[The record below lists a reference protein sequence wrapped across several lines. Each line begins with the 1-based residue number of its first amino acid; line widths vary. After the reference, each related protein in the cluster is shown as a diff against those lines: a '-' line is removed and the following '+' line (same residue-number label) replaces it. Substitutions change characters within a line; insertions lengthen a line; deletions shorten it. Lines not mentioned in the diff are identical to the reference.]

1 MWAHDATMWTS
12 YCRSG
17 KRWRRFLPKKFW
29 WCGRLWAWSEGDAPF
44 PELGRKVLLL
54 LCISTFYIA
63 ASILK
68 QKINCFFFFL
78 LQGRSKVWKTC
89 PKRPRLVTFPFLCD
103 VMTWNALTY
112 LVLNSVSTSQMLLLQ
127 DIFRLITVSQFSS
140 IVQFC
145 RQYTIRNDF
154 KNISFMIIKWTN
166 TGKI

>member
-1 MWAHDATMWTS
+1 MTEVFTKEVLMMWKALGVEWGRCTVP
-12 YCRSG
+12 RVG
-17 KRWRRFLPKKFW
+17 KKGIVAVVYFN
-29 WCGRLWAWSEGDAPF
+29 
-44 PELGRKVLLL
+44 VLY
-54 LCISTFYIA
+54 S
-63 ASILK
+63 SIHFKTKDQLF
-68 QKINCFFFFL
+68 FFFFL